1 MKKEIK
7 GKKNIK
13 PEQGFYFSFEKNLV
27 AFSQF
32 LFFLLFLFTKK
43 KVEKLSKDKFFEIL
57 KKNTETKKEKE
68 SVKLAQPPPQAKWSV
83 LDQNYLLRNQKLKD
97 WDTQLEEDQQ
107 MEQEMEGEL
116 ETGDFDDPYEEW

>member
-1 MKKEIK
+1 M
-7 GKKNIK
+7 
-13 PEQGFYFSFEKNLV
+13 
-27 AFSQF
+27 
-32 LFFLLFLFTKK
+32 
-43 KVEKLSKDKFFEIL
+43 EKLSKDKFFEIL